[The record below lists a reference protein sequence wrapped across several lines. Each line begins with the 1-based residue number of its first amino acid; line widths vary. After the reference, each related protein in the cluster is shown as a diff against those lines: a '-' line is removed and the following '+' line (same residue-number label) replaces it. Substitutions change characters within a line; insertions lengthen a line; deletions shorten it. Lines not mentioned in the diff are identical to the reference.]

1 MYRRGSLLAIASG
14 KGGVGKTWLAIT
26 LAHAL
31 SAQGARVL
39 LVDAD
44 FGLANVDIQLGL
56 MPERDLSNVLAG
68 TAALGDAVF
77 RHPAGFDII
86 PGRSGAAGLP
96 RDCLAGLLSP
106 LKALA
111 ENYDLVLLDLGSGLD
126 PTLRLLASAADAL
139 LVVITEDPT
148 SLTDGYAVL
157 KLHGQDCTRPMPTH
171 IIVNQASS
179 PASGARVFAT
189 LAQACR
195 RYLAATPDL
204 LGIIRRDD
212 RVRDAIRRQTPL
224 LSRHPAAAAA
234 RDVEAIA
241 HAIHA

>member
-77 RHPAGFDII
+77 RHPAGFD
-86 PGRSGAAGLP
+86 
-96 RDCLAGLLSP
+96 
-106 LKALA
+106 
-111 ENYDLVLLDLGSGLD
+111 
-126 PTLRLLASAADAL
+126 
-139 LVVITEDPT
+139 
-148 SLTDGYAVL
+148 
-157 KLHGQDCTRPMPTH
+157 TRPMPTH